1 MTYVI
6 TQSCCNDSSCVEV
19 CPVDCIHPAPDE
31 AGFASAEMLYIHP
44 DECIDCGAC
53 EEACPVNAI
62 FPDDEVPEMFAA
74 YTDINAAF
82 FEFTGEQEMPAP
94 APPRGA
100 KIDGDTPLKVA
111 VVGAGPAGWFVADD
125 LATTR
130 RCDVEITV
138 IDRLSTPYGLVRYGV
153 APDHLDT
160 KEIVSGFA
168 KTARHRRV
176 STRYNIEIG
185 RDISHDELLAAHH
198 AVVYTTG
205 AGEGRSLDVP
215 GEELPGSTSAAEL
228 VGWYNGHP
236 DRAALTFPLTHERAV
251 VIGNGNV
258 ALDLARLL
266 LADAEALVAS
276 DLADHALVAL
286 SASDIRE
293 VVVTARRGAEHAAF
307 TSPELRALADD
318 PAIDVVVDEADL
330 TGLPSEDDLTVRDAA
345 AFAALQKADLLRDLA
360 ARPRTPGAKRLV
372 LRFGLTPTGILGD
385 DAVSGIR
392 FDSGEEL
399 EAGLVVRATG
409 YRSAAIAGVPAEETT
424 GRFDHEAGRLIGTRA
439 TYTAGW
445 AKRGPTGVIGT
456 NRACAAETVRTLL
469 DDHAAGRLAE
479 PTGQSIDEILDARG
493 APRVDHAGWEMLDTH
508 ERESGKKAGRP
519 RIKVTDRSEQVDIAT
534 RASSVATPTSA

>member
-6 TQSCCNDSSCVEV
+6 TQSCCNDASCVEV
-19 CPVDCIHPAPDE
+19 CPVDCIHPGPDE
-31 AGFASAEMLYIHP
+31 PGFGAAEMLYIHP

-53 EEACPVNAI
+53 EDACPVNAI
-62 FPDDEVPEMFAA
+62 FPDYEVPDAFAP
-74 YTDINAAF
+74 YVDINAAF
-82 FEFTGEQEMPAP
+82 FEFTGEQDEPAP
-94 APPRGA
+94 LPPPGA
-100 KIDGDTPLKVA
+100 KIPGGPLKVA
-111 VVGAGPAGWFVADD
+111 VVGAGPAGWYVAEE
-125 LATTR
+125 LAATR

-138 IDRLSTPYGLVRYGV
+138 IDRLATPYGLVRYGV

-176 STRYNIEIG
+176 RTRYNVEIG
-185 RDISHDELLAAHH
+185 RDVTHEELLGSHH

-205 AGEGRSLDVP
+205 AGEGRSLGLP

-236 DRAALTFPLTHERAV
+236 DRAAMTFPLAHERAV

-266 LADAEALVAS
+266 LADEETLQAS
-276 DLADHALVAL
+276 DLAPAAL
-286 SASDIRE
+286 SALAASGIRE

-318 PAIDVVVDEADL
+318 PGIDVVVEEADL
-330 TGLPSEDDLTVRDAA
+330 AGLPTEADVTERGAG

-360 ARPRTPGAKRLV
+360 ARSRTDAAKRLV
-372 LRFGLTPTGILGD
+372 LRFGLTPREILGAD
-385 DAVSGIR
+385 TVAGVR
-392 FDSGEEL
+392 FDTGEEI

-409 YRSAAIAGVPAEETT
+409 YRSAGIAGVPSEQGS
-424 GRFDHEAGRLIGTRA
+424 GRFLHEAGRVIGTEA

-445 AKRGPTGVIGT
+445 AKRGPSGVIGT

-469 DDHAAGRLAE
+469 DDHAAGSLAE
-479 PTGQSIDEILDARG
+479 PTGESLDDLLAARG
-493 APRVDHAGWEMLDTH
+493 VIVVDQTGWNTLDTH
-508 ERESGKKAGRP
+508 ECESGKEVGRP
-519 RIKVTDRSEQVDIAT
+519 RVKVTNRDEQVRIAALA
-534 RASSVATPTSA
+534 RV

>member
-6 TQSCCNDSSCVEV
+6 TQSCCNDTSCVDV

-31 AGFASAEMLYIHP
+31 PGFATAEMLYIHP

-53 EEACPVNAI
+53 EEACPVNAV

-82 FEFTGEQEMPAP
+82 FEFTGEQEEP
-94 APPRGA
+94 APPPPKGA
-100 KIDGDTPLKVA
+100 KIEGTGPLKVA
-111 VVGAGPAGWFVADD
+111 DVGAGPAGWYVADE

-176 STRYNIEIG
+176 STRYNVEVG
-185 RDISHDELLAAHH
+185 RDVTHEELLRAHH

-205 AGEGRSLDVP
+205 AGEGRSLGLP
-215 GEELPGSTSAAEL
+215 GEELPGSTSAAEF

-266 LADAEALVAS
+266 LADGAALKAS
-276 DLADHALVAL
+276 DLPDYALAAL
-286 SASDIRE
+286 SAAEIRE

-318 PAIDVVVDEADL
+318 AAIDIVVDGADL
-330 TGLPSEDDLTVRDAA
+330 GDLPREDDVTERDAA
-345 AFAALQKADLLRDLA
+345 TFAALQKADLLRELA
-360 ARPRTPGAKRLV
+360 ARPRREGAKRLV
-372 LRFGLTPTGILGD
+372 LRFGLTPTEITGD
-385 DAVSGIR
+385 DSVTGVR
-392 FDSGEEL
+392 FASGEEI

-409 YRSAAIAGVPAEETT
+409 YRSAAIDGVPADEAT
-424 GRFDHEAGRLIGTRA
+424 GRFQHEAGRVIGAEA

-445 AKRGPTGVIGT
+445 AKRGPSGVIGT

-469 DDHAAGRLAE
+469 DDHAAGRLVQ
-479 PTGQSIDEILDARG
+479 PTGRSLDEILDARG
-493 APRVDHAGWEMLDTH
+493 TTRVDHAGWDTLDTH
-508 ERESGKKAGRP
+508 ERESGKEAGRP
-519 RIKVTDRSEQVDIAT
+519 RTKVTDREEQVRIA
-534 RASSVATPTSA
+534 ALATVRV

>member
-6 TQSCCNDSSCVEV
+6 TQSCCNDASCVEV

-31 AGFASAEMLYIHP
+31 PGFAAAEMLYIHP

-53 EEACPVNAI
+53 EDACPVNAI
-62 FPDDEVPEMFAA
+62 FPDYEVPDAFAP

-82 FEFTGEQEMPAP
+82 FEFTGEQGEPAP
-94 APPRGA
+94 VPSPGA
-100 KIDGDTPLKVA
+100 KVAGDGPLKVA
-111 VVGAGPAGWFVADD
+111 VVGAGPAGWYVAEE
-125 LATTR
+125 LAATR

-138 IDRLSTPYGLVRYGV
+138 IDRLATPYGLVRHGV

-160 KEIVSGFA
+160 KEVVSGFA

-176 STRYNIEIG
+176 RTRYNVEVG
-185 RDISHDELLAAHH
+185 RDVTHEELLAAHH

-205 AGEGRSLDVP
+205 AGEGRTLGLT

-236 DRAALTFPLTHERAV
+236 DRVALTFPLDHERAV

-266 LADAEALVAS
+266 LAEEDVLTAS
-276 DLADHALVAL
+276 DLAPAALDAL
-286 SASDIRE
+286 CASGIRE
-293 VVVTARRGAEHAAF
+293 VVVTARRGPEFAAF

-318 PAIDVVVDEADL
+318 SRIEVVVDEADL
-330 TGLPSEDDLTVRDAA
+330 ATLPIEADLPERTAGT
-345 AFAALQKADLLRDLA
+345 FAALQKADLLRGLA
-360 ARPRTPGAKRLV
+360 ARPRTDAAKRLV
-372 LRFGLTPTGILGD
+372 LRFGLTPIEILGTD
-385 DAVSGIR
+385 TVTGVR
-392 FDSGEEL
+392 FDGGEEI

-409 YRSAAIAGVPAEETT
+409 YRSAGVDGVPTEEGT
-424 GRFDHEAGRLIGTRA
+424 GRFPHEAGRVTGVEG

-445 AKRGPTGVIGT
+445 AKRGPSGVIGT

-469 DDHAAGRLAE
+469 DDHAAGALPA
-479 PTGQSIDEILDARG
+479 PTGQPLDELLTDRG
-493 APRVDHAGWEMLDTH
+493 VTVIDHAGWNALDAH
-508 ERESGKKAGRP
+508 ERKSGKEIGRP
-519 RIKVTDRSEQVDIAT
+519 RLKVTDPEEQVRIAAPV
-534 RASSVATPTSA
+534 RA

>member
-6 TQSCCNDSSCVEV
+6 TQSCCNDASCVEV
-19 CPVDCIHPAPDE
+19 CPVDCIHPGPDE
-31 AGFASAEMLYIHP
+31 SGFGAAEMLYIHP

-53 EEACPVNAI
+53 EDACPVDAI
-62 FPDDEVPEMFAA
+62 FPDDEVPDAFAP

-82 FEFTGEQEMPAP
+82 FEFTGEQEESAP
-94 APPRGA
+94 LPPLGA
-100 KIDGDTPLKVA
+100 KIPGGPFKVA
-111 VVGAGPAGWFVADD
+111 VVGAGPAGWYVAEE
-125 LATTR
+125 LAATR

-138 IDRLSTPYGLVRYGV
+138 IDRLATPYGLVRYGV

-176 STRYNIEIG
+176 RTRYNVEVG
-185 RDISHDELLAAHH
+185 SDVTHDELLGAHH

-205 AGEGRSLDVP
+205 AGEGRSLGLP

-236 DRAALTFPLTHERAV
+236 DRAALSFPLAHERAV

-266 LADAEALVAS
+266 LAEEETLQAS
-276 DLADHALVAL
+276 DLAPAALAAL
-286 SASDIRE
+286 TASGIRE

-318 PAIDVVVDEADL
+318 PHVDVVVEEADL
-330 TGLPSEDDLTVRDAA
+330 AGLPTEDEVTERNAA
-345 AFAALQKADLLRDLA
+345 TFAALQKADLLRDLA
-360 ARPRTPGAKRLV
+360 ARPLTDAAKRLV
-372 LRFGLTPTGILGD
+372 LRFGLTPSEILGAD
-385 DAVSGIR
+385 TVTGIR
-392 FDSGEEL
+392 FADGEEI

-409 YRSAAIAGVPAEETT
+409 YRSAGVVGVPSEAGT
-424 GRFDHEAGRLIGTRA
+424 GRFLHEAGRVIGAEA

-445 AKRGPTGVIGT
+445 AKRGPSGVIGT
-456 NRACAAETVRTLL
+456 NRTCAAETVRTLL
-469 DDHAAGRLAE
+469 DDYAAGRLPDPADESLDDLLAE
-479 PTGQSIDEILDARG
+479 KGVTVVDQSGWNTLDA
-493 APRVDHAGWEMLDTH
+493 H
-508 ERESGKKAGRP
+508 ECASGEKTGRP
-519 RIKVTDRSEQVDIAT
+519 RVKVTDRAEQIRIAALVYA
-534 RASSVATPTSA
+534 R

>member
-6 TQSCCNDSSCVEV
+6 TQSCCNDASCVEV
-19 CPVDCIHPAPDE
+19 CPVDCIHPGPDE
-31 AGFASAEMLYIHP
+31 PGFGAAEMLYIHP

-53 EEACPVNAI
+53 EDACPVNAI
-62 FPDDEVPEMFAA
+62 YPDYEVPDAFAP
-74 YTDINAAF
+74 YVDINAAF
-82 FEFTGEQEMPAP
+82 FEFTGEQDEPMPL
-94 APPRGA
+94 PPSGT
-100 KIDGDTPLKVA
+100 KIPGGPLKVA
-111 VVGAGPAGWFVADD
+111 VVGAGPAGWYVAQE

-138 IDRLSTPYGLVRYGV
+138 IDRLATPYGLVRYGV

-160 KEIVSGFA
+160 KEVAADFA

-176 STRYNIEIG
+176 RTRYNVEIG
-185 RDISHDELLAAHH
+185 RDVTHEELLGAHH

-205 AGEGRSLDVP
+205 AGEGRSLGLP

-236 DRAALTFPLTHERAV
+236 DRAALTFPLAHERAV

-266 LADAEALVAS
+266 LADEEALTSS
-276 DLADHALVAL
+276 DLAPAALEAL
-286 SASDIRE
+286 AASGIRE

-318 PAIDVVVDEADL
+318 PGIDVVVEEADL
-330 TGLPSEDDLTVRDAA
+330 AGLPTQDGASERNAST
-345 AFAALQKADLLRDLA
+345 FAAVQKADLLRDLA
-360 ARPRTPGAKRLV
+360 ARPRTNAAKRLV
-372 LRFGLTPTGILGD
+372 LRFGLTPTEILGAD
-385 DAVSGIR
+385 TVAGVR
-392 FDSGEEL
+392 FDGGEEI

-409 YRSAAIAGVPAEETT
+409 YRSAGVDGVPHEEGT
-424 GRFDHEAGRLIGTRA
+424 GRFTHEAGRVLGSRA

-445 AKRGPTGVIGT
+445 AKRGPSGVIGT

-469 DDHAAGRLAE
+469 DDHAAGSLADPAGESLDDLLAE
-479 PTGQSIDEILDARG
+479 RGVIVVDQTG
-493 APRVDHAGWEMLDTH
+493 WNTLDTH
-508 ERESGKKAGRP
+508 ERESGKEIGRP
-519 RIKVTDRSEQVDIAT
+519 RVKVTDREEQVRIAALA
-534 RASSVATPTSA
+534 RV